1 MTGTKGIKTENL
13 SIGYGSDLIKEICIE
28 AVPGKIVTLIGP
40 NGSGKTT
47 LLRTLT
53 GELESRGGVVY
64 LNGKDKSFLSSYDT
78 AKAMSMVMTEKI
90 RTELMTVREV
100 VEVGRYPYTGKLGIL
115 SEEDKDKVRDAME
128 QTDTSLL
135 ADRYFNELSDGQKQR
150 ALLAK
155 AICQEPDVLILDE
168 PTSYLDIRYKIDLLG
183 KIRRFASEKNIAVLM
198 SLHELDIARKVSDVV
213 VAVGEGKVLK
223 IGTPGEVCTESFIR
237 KLYNIEGVESEL
249 LGSQYWEEETDNTN
263 VEKAS
268 RVNEEEPGFEN
279 ASKTNAGEK
288 HADNHLKDITL
299 TSETPVIDNT
309 SHKAKVIMIQGTMS
323 NAGKTLV
330 AAGLCRIFADDGYKV
345 APFKSQNMA
354 LNSYITDEGLEMGRA
369 QVVQAECA
377 RIRPMSEMNPILLK
391 PTSSMG
397 SQVIVNGKVVGNM
410 KAMDYFRHKKDY
422 IPEIM
427 KAYDKLSDMADVIVV
442 EGAGSPVELNL
453 KDGDIVNMGLAEM
466 IDSPVLLVGDI
477 DRGGIFPQLLGTLD
491 LLTEKERERVK
502 GLIVNKFRG
511 DGKLFESGINI
522 LEDKGRTKVV
532 GVVPYMDIKID
543 DEDSLSERFT
553 NKTVGEFDIAVIK
566 LRMISNFTDLDTF
579 DQISETSVRYV
590 EKTSEVG
597 DPDILIIPGSKNTIE
612 DLRELKK
619 NGLFDAII
627 KKAKEGTVVI
637 GICGG
642 YQILG
647 ESVEDPECTE
657 SGGSETGL
665 GLLPVKTVMGSEK
678 VRTVYNGS
686 IVSSTG
692 ILESLKGAPVTGY
705 EIHMG
710 ETHPTEELTEFTS
723 GGTGY
728 CKGNVY
734 GTYVHGFFDK
744 KEILEGVVRSVAESR
759 GKKADTSSVED
770 YKDRKEIAYDK
781 LAENLRNS
789 LDMEYIYKLLG
800 LNR

>member
-1 MTGTKGIKTENL
+1 MTETKGIKTENL
-13 SIGYGSDLIKEICIE
+13 NIGYGSDLIKEICIE

-47 LLRTLT
+47 LLKTLT
-53 GELESRGGVVY
+53 GELESRGGVII
-64 LNGKDKSFLSSYDT
+64 LNGKDKSLLNSYDA

-115 SEEDKDKVRDAME
+115 SEEDKVKVRDALE

-135 ADRYFNELSDGQKQR
+135 ADKYFNELSDGQKQR
-150 ALLAK
+150 VLLAK
-155 AICQEPDVLILDE
+155 AICQEPDVLVLDE
-168 PTSYLDIRYKIDLLG
+168 PTSYLDIRYKIDLLN
-183 KIRRFASEKNIAVLM
+183 KIRNIASEKNIAVLM

-213 VAVGEGKVLK
+213 IAVGDGKILK
-223 IGTPGEVCTESFIR
+223 IGTPAEVCTESFIR
-237 KLYNIEGVESEL
+237 KLYNIEGVESDL
-249 LGSQYWEEETDNTN
+249 LGNQYWENVGEEHSG
-263 VEKAS
+263 VSSEAAI
-268 RVNEEEPGFEN
+268 EPGSVE
-279 ASKTNAGEK
+279 S
-288 HADNHLKDITL
+288 
-299 TSETPVIDNT
+299 S
-309 SHKAKVIMIQGTMS
+309 KAKVIMIQGTMS
-323 NAGKTLV
+323 NAGKSLV

-377 RIRPMSEMNPILLK
+377 RIRPVAEMNPILLK

-427 KAYDKLSDMADVIVV
+427 KAYEKLSEMADIIVV

-491 LLTEKERERVK
+491 LLTEKERKRVK

-532 GVVPYMDIKID
+532 GVVPYMDIRID

-579 DQISETSVRYV
+579 DQIPEASVRYV
-590 EKTSEVG
+590 EKPSELG
-597 DPDILIIPGSKNTIE
+597 NPDLLIIPGSKNTID

-627 KKAKEGTVVI
+627 RKAKEGCTVI

-647 ESVEDPECTE
+647 ETVEDPECTE
-657 SGGSETGL
+657 TGGSETGL

-678 VRTVYNGS
+678 IRTVYSGS
-686 IVSSTG
+686 VVSATG
-692 ILESLKGAPVTGY
+692 ILEKLKGAPVTGY

-710 ETHPTEELTEFTS
+710 ETHPTQDLTEFTS
-723 GGTGY
+723 GKTGY

-744 KEILEGVVRSVAESR
+744 KEILEGVVKSVSESR
-759 GKKADTSSVED
+759 GKKTDTTLVED

-789 LDMEYIYKLLG
+789 LDMDYIYKVLG
-800 LNR
+800 LNT

>member
-1 MTGTKGIKTENL
+1 MPETKGIKTENL
-13 SIGYGSDLIKEICIE
+13 TIGYGSDLIKEICIE
-28 AVPGKIVTLIGP
+28 EVPGKVVTLIGP

-53 GELESRGGVVY
+53 GELESRGGVIY
-64 LNGKDKSFLSSYDT
+64 LNGKDKSLLNSYDT

-115 SEEDKDKVRDAME
+115 SEEDNDKVRDAME

-135 ADRYFNELSDGQKQR
+135 AEKYFNELSDGQKQR
-150 ALLAK
+150 VLLAK

-168 PTSYLDIRYKIDLLG
+168 PTSYLDIKYKIDLLG

-213 VAVGEGKVLK
+213 VAVGDGKVLK
-223 IGTPGEVCTESFIR
+223 IGTPAEVCTERFIR

-249 LGSQYWEEETDNTN
+249 LGEQYWESASKDSDC
-263 VEKAS
+263 EKS
-268 RVNEEEPGFEN
+268 LERNEEEGHSDASFEILN
-279 ASKTNAGEK
+279 K
-288 HADNHLKDITL
+288 HQRKNVSDNS
-299 TSETPVIDNT
+299 TSEKSGEIT
-309 SHKAKVIMIQGTMS
+309 SHHRAKVIMIQGTMS
-323 NAGKTLV
+323 NAGKSLV

-377 RIRPMSEMNPILLK
+377 RIRPVAEMNPILLK
-391 PTSSMG
+391 PTSAMG
-397 SQVIVNGKVVGNM
+397 SQVVVNGKVVGNM

-427 KAYDKLSDMADVIVV
+427 KAYEKLSDMADIIVV

-491 LLTEKERERVK
+491 LLTAKERERVK

-566 LRMISNFTDLDTF
+566 LRMISNSTDLDTF
-579 DQISETSVRYV
+579 DQIREASVRYV
-590 EKTSEVG
+590 EKPSELG
-597 DPDILIIPGSKNTIE
+597 DPDLLIIPGSKNTIE
-612 DLRELKK
+612 DLRELIK

-647 ESVEDPECTE
+647 ESVEDPECAE

-665 GLLPVKTVMGSEK
+665 SLLPVKTVMGSEK
-678 VRTVYNGS
+678 IRTVYSGNV
-686 IVSSTG
+686 ISSTG

-723 GGTGY
+723 GKTGY

-744 KEILEGVVRSVAESR
+744 KEILEGIVRSVSESR
-759 GKKADTSSVED
+759 GKKIDTASVED
-770 YKDRKEIAYDK
+770 YKDRKEVAYDK
-781 LAENLRNS
+781 LAENLRKS
-789 LDMEYIYKLLG
+789 LDMEYIYKVLG
-800 LNR
+800 LNK

>member
-1 MTGTKGIKTENL
+1 MPETQGIKTENL
-13 SIGYGSDLIKEICIE
+13 TIGYGSDLIKEICIE
-28 AVPGKIVTLIGP
+28 AVPGKVVTLIGP

-53 GELESRGGVVY
+53 GELESRGGVIY
-64 LNGKDKSFLSSYDT
+64 LNGKDKSLLNSYDT

-115 SEEDKDKVRDAME
+115 SEEDNDKVRDAME

-135 ADRYFNELSDGQKQR
+135 AEKYFNELSDGQKQR
-150 ALLAK
+150 VLLAK

-168 PTSYLDIRYKIDLLG
+168 PTSYLDIKYKIDLLG

-213 VAVGEGKVLK
+213 VAVGDGKVLK
-223 IGTPGEVCTESFIR
+223 IGTPAEVCTERFIR

-249 LGSQYWEEETDNTN
+249 LGEQYWESASKDSDC
-263 VEKAS
+263 EKS
-268 RVNEEEPGFEN
+268 LERNEEEGHSDASFEILN
-279 ASKTNAGEK
+279 K
-288 HADNHLKDITL
+288 HQRKNVSDNS
-299 TSETPVIDNT
+299 TSERSGEIT
-309 SHKAKVIMIQGTMS
+309 SHHRAKVIMIQGTMS
-323 NAGKTLV
+323 NAGKSLV

-377 RIRPMSEMNPILLK
+377 RIRPVAEMNPILLK
-391 PTSSMG
+391 PTSAMG
-397 SQVIVNGKVVGNM
+397 SQVVVNGKVVGNM

-427 KAYDKLSDMADVIVV
+427 KAYEKLSDMADIIVV

-491 LLTEKERERVK
+491 LLTAKERERVK

-566 LRMISNFTDLDTF
+566 LRMISNSTDLDTF
-579 DQISETSVRYV
+579 DQIREASVRYV
-590 EKTSEVG
+590 EKPSELG
-597 DPDILIIPGSKNTIE
+597 DPDLLIIPGSKNTIE
-612 DLRELKK
+612 DLRELIK

-647 ESVEDPECTE
+647 ESVEDPECAE

-678 VRTVYNGS
+678 IRTVYSGNV
-686 IVSSTG
+686 ISSTG

-723 GGTGY
+723 GKTGY

-734 GTYVHGFFDK
+734 GTYIHGFFDK
-744 KEILEGVVRSVAESR
+744 KEILEGIVRSVSESR
-759 GKKADTSSVED
+759 GKKIDTASVED
-770 YKDRKEIAYDK
+770 YKDRKEVAYDK
-781 LAENLRNS
+781 LAENLRKS
-789 LDMEYIYKLLG
+789 LDMEYIYKVLG
-800 LNR
+800 LNK

>member
-1 MTGTKGIKTENL
+1 MPETKGIKTENL
-13 SIGYGSDLIKEICIE
+13 TIGYGSDLIKEICIE
-28 AVPGKIVTLIGP
+28 AVPGKVVTLIGP

-53 GELESRGGVVY
+53 GELESRGGVIY
-64 LNGKDKSFLSSYDT
+64 LNGKDKSLLNSYDT

-115 SEEDKDKVRDAME
+115 SEEDNDKVRDAME

-135 ADRYFNELSDGQKQR
+135 AEKYFNELSDGQKQR
-150 ALLAK
+150 VLLAK

-168 PTSYLDIRYKIDLLG
+168 PTSYLDIKYKIDLLG

-213 VAVGEGKVLK
+213 VAVGDGKVLK
-223 IGTPGEVCTESFIR
+223 IGTPAEVCTESFIR

-249 LGSQYWEEETDNTN
+249 LGEQYWESASKDSDC
-263 VEKAS
+263 EKS
-268 RVNEEEPGFEN
+268 LERNEEEGHSDASFEILN
-279 ASKTNAGEK
+279 K
-288 HADNHLKDITL
+288 HQRENVSDNS
-299 TSETPVIDNT
+299 TSEKSGEIT
-309 SHKAKVIMIQGTMS
+309 SHHRAKVIMIQGTMS
-323 NAGKTLV
+323 NAGKSLV

-377 RIRPMSEMNPILLK
+377 RIRPVAEMNPILLK

-427 KAYDKLSDMADVIVV
+427 KAYEKLSDMADIIVV

-579 DQISETSVRYV
+579 DQIREASVRYV
-590 EKTSEVG
+590 EKPSELG
-597 DPDILIIPGSKNTIE
+597 NPDLLIIPGSKNTIE

-619 NGLFDAII
+619 NGLFEAII
-627 KKAKEGTVVI
+627 KKAKEGTVII

-647 ESVEDPECTE
+647 ESVEDPECAE

-665 GLLPVKTVMGSEK
+665 GLLPVKTVIGSEK
-678 VRTVYNGS
+678 VRTVYSGNV
-686 IVSSTG
+686 VSSTG

-723 GGTGY
+723 GKTGY

-744 KEILEGVVRSVAESR
+744 KEILEGVVRTVSESR
-759 GKKADTSSVED
+759 GKKIDTASVED
-770 YKDRKEIAYDK
+770 YKDRKEVAYDK
-781 LAENLRNS
+781 LAENLRKS
-789 LDMEYIYKLLG
+789 LDMEYIYKVLG
-800 LNR
+800 LNK

>member
-1 MTGTKGIKTENL
+1 MPETQGIKTENL
-13 SIGYGSDLIKEICIE
+13 TIGYGSDLIKEICIE
-28 AVPGKIVTLIGP
+28 AVPGKVVTLIGP

-53 GELESRGGVVY
+53 GELESRGGVIY
-64 LNGKDKSFLSSYDT
+64 LNGKDKSLLNSYDT

-115 SEEDKDKVRDAME
+115 SEEDNDKVRDAME

-135 ADRYFNELSDGQKQR
+135 AEKYFNELSDGQKQR
-150 ALLAK
+150 VLLAK

-168 PTSYLDIRYKIDLLG
+168 PTSYLDIKYKIDLLG

-213 VAVGEGKVLK
+213 VAVGDGKVLK
-223 IGTPGEVCTESFIR
+223 IGTPAEVCTERFIR

-249 LGSQYWEEETDNTN
+249 LGEQYWESASKDSDC
-263 VEKAS
+263 EKS
-268 RVNEEEPGFEN
+268 LERNEEEGHSDASFEILN
-279 ASKTNAGEK
+279 K
-288 HADNHLKDITL
+288 HQRKNVSDNS
-299 TSETPVIDNT
+299 TSEKSGEIT
-309 SHKAKVIMIQGTMS
+309 SHHRAKVIMIQGTMS
-323 NAGKTLV
+323 NAGKSLV

-377 RIRPMSEMNPILLK
+377 RIRPVAEMNPILLK
-391 PTSSMG
+391 PTSAMG
-397 SQVIVNGKVVGNM
+397 SQVVVNGKVVGNM

-427 KAYDKLSDMADVIVV
+427 KAYEKLSDMADIIVV

-491 LLTEKERERVK
+491 LLTAKERERVK

-566 LRMISNFTDLDTF
+566 LRMISNSTDLDTF
-579 DQISETSVRYV
+579 DQIREASVRYV
-590 EKTSEVG
+590 EKPSELG
-597 DPDILIIPGSKNTIE
+597 DPDLLIIPGSKNTIE
-612 DLRELKK
+612 DLRELIK

-647 ESVEDPECTE
+647 ESVEDPECAE

-678 VRTVYNGS
+678 IRTVYSGNV
-686 IVSSTG
+686 ISSTG

-723 GGTGY
+723 GKTGY

-734 GTYVHGFFDK
+734 GTYIHGFFDK
-744 KEILEGVVRSVAESR
+744 KEILEGIVRSVSESR
-759 GKKADTSSVED
+759 GKKIDTASVED
-770 YKDRKEIAYDK
+770 YKDRKEVAYDK
-781 LAENLRNS
+781 LAENLRKS
-789 LDMEYIYKLLG
+789 LDMEYIYKVLG
-800 LNR
+800 LNK

>member
-1 MTGTKGIKTENL
+1 MADSGIKTENL
-13 SIGYGSDLIKEICIE
+13 NIGYSSDLIKDICIE
-28 AVPGKIVTLIGP
+28 ALPGKVVTLIGP

-47 LLRTLT
+47 LLKTLT
-53 GELESRGGVVY
+53 GELKSRGGVIY
-64 LNGKDKSFLSSYDT
+64 LNGKDRSVLNSYDT

-115 SEEDKDKVRDAME
+115 SDGDKDKVCDALE

-135 ADRYFNELSDGQKQR
+135 AEKYFNELSDGQKQR
-150 ALLAK
+150 VLLAK

-168 PTSYLDIRYKIDLLG
+168 PTSYLDIKYKIDLLG
-183 KIRRFASEKNIAVLM
+183 KIKHLASEKNIAVLM
-198 SLHELDIARKVSDVV
+198 SLHELDIARKVSDIV
-213 VAVGEGKVLK
+213 VAVGDGKVLK
-223 IGTPGEVCTESFIR
+223 IGAPQEVCTESFIR
-237 KLYNIEGVESEL
+237 KLYNIEGVESDI
-249 LGSQYWEEETDNTN
+249 LGDQYWE
-263 VEKAS
+263 K
-268 RVNEEEPGFEN
+268 EN
-279 ASKTNAGEK
+279 AECFESY
-288 HADNHLKDITL
+288 D
-299 TSETPVIDNT
+299 SVII
-309 SHKAKVIMIQGTMS
+309 SQPFGKAKVIMIQGTMS
-323 NAGKTLV
+323 NAGKSLV
-330 AAGLCRIFADDGYKV
+330 AAGLCRIFSDDGYKV

-377 RIRPMSEMNPILLK
+377 RMRPVAEMNPILLK
-391 PTSSMG
+391 PTSAMG

-427 KAYDKLSDMADVIVV
+427 KAYERLSEEADIIVV

-466 IDSPVLLVGDI
+466 IDAPVLLVGDI

-522 LEDKGRTKVV
+522 LEEKGRTKVV
-532 GVVPYMDIKID
+532 GVVPYMDVKID
-543 DEDSLSERFT
+543 DEDSLSERFM
-553 NKTVGEFDIAVIK
+553 NKTVGEFDVAVIK
-566 LRMISNFTDLDTF
+566 LRMISNFTDLDSF
-579 DQISETSVRYV
+579 DQIPQASVRYV
-590 EKTSEVG
+590 EKPSEIG
-597 DPDILIIPGSKNTIE
+597 NPDLLIIPGSKNTIG

-627 KKAKEGTVVI
+627 RKAKEGCTVI

-642 YQILG
+642 YQMLG
-647 ESVEDPECTE
+647 EIVEDPECTE
-657 SGGSETGL
+657 EGGSETGL
-665 GLLPVKTVMGSEK
+665 GLLPVKTVIGSEK
-678 VRTVYNGS
+678 IRTLYSGS

-692 ILESLKGAPVTGY
+692 ILNSLKGAPVTGY

-710 ETHPTEELTEFTS
+710 ETHPTKELTEFTS
-723 GGTGY
+723 GKTGY
-728 CKGNVY
+728 CNGNVY

-744 KEILEGVVRSVAESR
+744 KEILEGIVKSVAASH
-759 GKKADTSSVED
+759 GKRIDTSYVED
-770 YKDRKEIAYDK
+770 YKDRKETAYEK

-789 LDMEYIYKLLG
+789 LDMEYIYKVLG

>member
-1 MTGTKGIKTENL
+1 MAETGIKTEHLN
-13 SIGYGSDLIKEICIE
+13 IGYGSDLIRDICIE
-28 AVPGKIVTLIGP
+28 GAPGKVVTLIGP

-53 GELESRGGVVY
+53 GELKKRGGVVY
-64 LNGKDKSFLSSYDT
+64 LNGKDQTEMSAYDI
-78 AKAMSMVMTEKI
+78 ARSMSMVMTEKI
-90 RTELMTVREV
+90 KPELMTTREV

-115 SEEDKDKVRDAME
+115 SEEDKAKVQDAME
-128 QTDTSLL
+128 QTDITALS
-135 ADRYFNELSDGQKQR
+135 DSYFAKLSDGQKQR
-150 ALLAK
+150 VLLAK

-168 PTSYLDIRYKIDLLG
+168 PTSYLDIRYKIDLLN
-183 KIRRFASEKNIAVLM
+183 KIRNIASAKNIAVLM
-198 SLHELDIARKVSDVV
+198 SLHELDIAKKISDIV
-213 VAVGEGKVLK
+213 VAVGDGKVLK

-249 LGSQYWEEETDNTN
+249 LGDQYWVSDEGKSDAPLLTENKHSKNPEN
-263 VEKAS
+263 S
-268 RVNEEEPGFEN
+268 R
-279 ASKTNAGEK
+279 
-288 HADNHLKDITL
+288 
-299 TSETPVIDNT
+299 
-309 SHKAKVIMIQGTMS
+309 KAKVIMIQGTMS
-323 NAGKTLV
+323 NAGKSLV
-330 AAGLCRIFADDGYKV
+330 AAGLCRIFANDGYKV

-377 RIRPMSEMNPILLK
+377 RVRPVAEMNPILLK
-391 PTSSMG
+391 PTSAMG

-427 KAYDKLSDMADVIVV
+427 KAYEKLADMADIIVV

-466 IDSPVLLVGDI
+466 IDAPVLLVGDI

-491 LLTEKERERVK
+491 LLTKKERERVK
-502 GLIVNKFRG
+502 GLVVNKFRG
-511 DGKLFESGINI
+511 DGKLFESGIKI
-522 LEDKGRTKVV
+522 LEDKGMTKVV
-532 GVVPYMDIKID
+532 GVVPYMDLKID

-579 DQISETSVRYV
+579 DQIKEASVRYV
-590 EKTSEVG
+590 EKPSELG
-597 DPDILIIPGSKNTIE
+597 NPDLLIIPGSKNTIG

-619 NGLFDAII
+619 SGLFDVII
-627 KKAKEGTVVI
+627 KKAKEGTVTI

-642 YQILG
+642 YQMLG
-647 ESVEDPECTE
+647 ETVDDPEGSET
-657 SGGSETGL
+657 GGSETGL
-665 GLLPVKTVMGSEK
+665 GLLPVKTVIGSEK
-678 VRTVYNGS
+678 IRTVYGGE
-686 IVSSTG
+686 IVSATG
-692 ILESLKGAPVTGY
+692 ILEAIKGSPVTGY

-710 ETHPTEELTEFTS
+710 ETHPTEELQEFTS
-723 GGTGY
+723 GKTGY

-744 KEILEGVVRSVAESR
+744 KEILQGVVNAVSAANGKSVDT
-759 GKKADTSSVED
+759 KAAED
-770 YKDRKEIAYDK
+770 YTDRKEVVYDK
-781 LAENLRNS
+781 LAENLRSS
-789 LDMEYIYKLLG
+789 LDMEYIYKILG
-800 LNR
+800 LNK

>member
-1 MTGTKGIKTENL
+1 MPETKGIKTENL
-13 SIGYGSDLIKEICIE
+13 TIGYGSDLIKEICIE
-28 AVPGKIVTLIGP
+28 AVPGKVVTLIGP

-53 GELESRGGVVY
+53 GELESRGGVIY
-64 LNGKDKSFLSSYDT
+64 LNGKDKSLLNSYDT

-115 SEEDKDKVRDAME
+115 SEEDNDKVRDAME

-135 ADRYFNELSDGQKQR
+135 AEKYFNELSDGQKQR
-150 ALLAK
+150 VLLAK

-168 PTSYLDIRYKIDLLG
+168 PTSYLDIKYKIDLLG

-213 VAVGEGKVLK
+213 VAVGDGKVLK
-223 IGTPGEVCTESFIR
+223 IGTPAEVCTESFIR

-249 LGSQYWEEETDNTN
+249 LGEQYWESASKDSDC
-263 VEKAS
+263 EKS
-268 RVNEEEPGFEN
+268 LEKNEEEGHSDASFEILN
-279 ASKTNAGEK
+279 K
-288 HADNHLKDITL
+288 HQRENVSDNS
-299 TSETPVIDNT
+299 TSEKSGEIT
-309 SHKAKVIMIQGTMS
+309 SHHRAKVIMIQGTMS
-323 NAGKTLV
+323 NAGKSLV

-377 RIRPMSEMNPILLK
+377 RIRPVAEMNPILLK

-427 KAYDKLSDMADVIVV
+427 KAYEKLSDMADIIVV

-579 DQISETSVRYV
+579 DQIREASVRYV
-590 EKTSEVG
+590 EKPSELG
-597 DPDILIIPGSKNTIE
+597 NPDLLIIPGSKNTIE

-619 NGLFDAII
+619 NGLFEAII
-627 KKAKEGTVVI
+627 KKAKEGTVII

-647 ESVEDPECTE
+647 ESVEDPECAE

-665 GLLPVKTVMGSEK
+665 GLLPVKTVIGSEK
-678 VRTVYNGS
+678 VRTVYSGNV
-686 IVSSTG
+686 VSSTG

-723 GGTGY
+723 GKTGY

-744 KEILEGVVRSVAESR
+744 KEILEGVVRTVSGSR
-759 GKKADTSSVED
+759 GKKIDISSVED

-789 LDMEYIYKLLG
+789 LDMEYIYKVLG
-800 LNR
+800 LNK

>member
-1 MTGTKGIKTENL
+1 MTETKGIKTENL
-13 SIGYGSDLIKEICIE
+13 TIGYGSDLIKEICIE

-53 GELESRGGVVY
+53 GELESRGGVIY
-64 LNGKDKSFLSSYDT
+64 LNGKDKSLLNSYDT

-115 SEEDKDKVRDAME
+115 SEEDNDMVRDAME

-135 ADRYFNELSDGQKQR
+135 AEKYFNELSDGQKQR
-150 ALLAK
+150 VLLAK
-155 AICQEPDVLILDE
+155 AICQEPDELILDE
-168 PTSYLDIRYKIDLLG
+168 PTSYLDIKYKIDLLG

-213 VAVGEGKVLK
+213 VAVGDGKVLK
-223 IGTPGEVCTESFIR
+223 IGTPAEVCTESFIR

-249 LGSQYWEEETDNTN
+249 LGEQYWESASKDSDC
-263 VEKAS
+263 EKS
-268 RVNEEEPGFEN
+268 LERNEEEGHSDASFEILN
-279 ASKTNAGEK
+279 K
-288 HADNHLKDITL
+288 HQRENVSDNS
-299 TSETPVIDNT
+299 TSEKSGEIT
-309 SHKAKVIMIQGTMS
+309 SHYRAKVIMIQGTMS
-323 NAGKTLV
+323 NAGKSLV

-377 RIRPMSEMNPILLK
+377 RIRPVAEMNPILLK
-391 PTSSMG
+391 PTSAMG

-427 KAYDKLSDMADVIVV
+427 KAYEKLSDMADIIVV

-491 LLTEKERERVK
+491 LLTAKERERVK

-579 DQISETSVRYV
+579 DQIREASVRYV
-590 EKTSEVG
+590 EKPSELG
-597 DPDILIIPGSKNTIE
+597 DPDLLIIPGSKNTIE

-647 ESVEDPECTE
+647 ESVEDPECSE

-665 GLLPVKTVMGSEK
+665 SLLPVKTVMGSEK
-678 VRTVYNGS
+678 IRTVYSGNV
-686 IVSSTG
+686 ISSTG

-723 GGTGY
+723 GKTGY

-744 KEILEGVVRSVAESR
+744 KEILEGIVRSVSESR
-759 GKKADTSSVED
+759 GKKIDTASVED
-770 YKDRKEIAYDK
+770 YKDRKEVAYDK
-781 LAENLRNS
+781 LAENLRKS
-789 LDMEYIYKLLG
+789 LDMEYIYKVLG
-800 LNR
+800 LNK